1 MKPGRDM
8 VSFTAGVGLVAFGAL
23 LILDQ
28 AETLELTAG
37 WFGAALAAMLGSILI
52 VSGMSE

>member
-1 MKPGRDM
+1 MKRERDV
-8 VSFTAGVGLVAFGAL
+8 VSLVAGLGFLALGAL

-37 WFGAALAAMLGSILI
+37 WFGAALAAALGSILI
-52 VSGMSE
+52 ASGLVE